1 SFSQLLFSILRH
13 HSSLL
18 VALHKQLIGHF
29 SEPKMKIG
37 KAPELL
43 KKAAA
48 MCKSKTA
55 RLLLLA
61 SLQRR
66 RMATGAVVSRKID
79 ALIVADWERA
89 DRHKALALHMVGKR
103 PIIIHESN
111 LEANFAHHLA
121 MFGQENG
128 EAGCPTDRTLHPL
141 FNNDHDNCPYTDNDD
156 VLLDSCDHDDD
167 DEPSVVDVIRSNREV
182 EGVESNMED
191 EIDQAAD
198 MFIRRFRQ
206 QLNEGF

>member
-1 SFSQLLFSILRH
+1 
-13 HSSLL
+13 
-18 VALHKQLIGHF
+18 
-29 SEPKMKIG
+29 MKIG

-55 RLLLLA
+55 RLLILA

-66 RMATGAVVSRKID
+66 RMAIGAVISRKID
-79 ALIVADWERA
+79 ALILADWERA
-89 DRHKALALHMVGKR
+89 DRHKALALQMVEKR
-103 PIIIHESN
+103 PISIHESD
-111 LEANFAHHLA
+111 LEANFAHHMA
-121 MFGQENG
+121 MFGQENVHG
-128 EAGCPTDRTLHPL
+128 GCPTDRTLHPL
-141 FNNDHDNCPYTDNDD
+141 FNNDHDKCPYTDDDD
-156 VLLDSCDHDDD
+156 VLLDSCDQDDD
-167 DEPSVVDVIRSNREV
+167 DEPSVVDVIRGNREV
-182 EGVESNMED
+182 EGMEFNIEE